1 MAKSGSA
8 NLNQKGSK
16 DLLLDTRISLHRSK
30 CVKFNSTRLIVML
43 ITINISFC
51 LLSMPMSIL
60 QIVYY
65 KYVNGLTVDTLKSF
79 SNETNDNENKET
91 LLDIIDFL
99 HAIAEFLQF
108 VNHSSNFFLYSLSGK
123 TFRNQTKKF
132 IMNKFILMKKSF
144 KK

>member
-1 MAKSGSA
+1 
-8 NLNQKGSK
+8 
-16 DLLLDTRISLHRSK
+16 
-30 CVKFNSTRLIVML
+30 ML

-60 QIVYY
+60 QIFYY
-65 KYVNGLTVDTLKSF
+65 NHASSLTLDVIKKS
-79 SNETNDNENKET
+79 SKEEKDHAEL

-108 VNHSSNFFLYSLSGK
+108 VNHSLNFFLYSLSGK

-132 IMNKFILMKKSF
+132 IMNKFILMKKLF